1 MTTAQTTGRLIA
13 RVLLV
18 DSGSA
23 QVWEVCYGEILRVG
37 AAGELAELGGADAL
51 IIGGRQREVPEF
63 FRSLPHELRVRV
75 VGSFTADPATV
86 SLAEIRG
93 NVAFILRHRE
103 SAGASLATP
112 APRRAG

>member
-1 MTTAQTTGRLIA
+1 MATAQTAGRLIA

-23 QVWEVCYGEILRVG
+23 QVWEVRYGEILRVG
-37 AAGELAELGGADAL
+37 AAGELAELDGAL
-51 IIGGRQREVPEF
+51 IIGGRPHEVPEF

-103 SAGASLATP
+103 TVDASLATP
-112 APRRAG
+112 APRQAG